1 MTVEPGRQGLELLL
15 SGLLGI
21 GLGVVYDLGR
31 ALRRE
36 HPGATIPA
44 DGTFAL
50 VFFLTLWLSG
60 IYMGGLRL
68 YHCLGIGLGAAGYFL
83 TLSAGITGAFRG
95 VFRFFGRL
103 RTALGRTA
111 KKTGRF
117 LKKLAKKLF
126 PSTAIW
132 GTIGKASTL
141 RTRRR
146 EPRP

>member
-15 SGLLGI
+15 SGLLGM
-21 GLGVVYDLGR
+21 GLGLVYDLGR

-36 HPGATIPA
+36 HPGAMIPA
-44 DGTFAL
+44 DGAFAL
-50 VFFLTLWLSG
+50 IFFLTLWLSG

-83 TLSAGITGAFRG
+83 TLSPWITEAFRA
-95 VFRFFGRL
+95 VFRFFGRVTGTL
-103 RTALGRTA
+103 RKTV

-132 GTIGKASTL
+132 STISRASTL